1 MFARLKSAIRQRVV
15 RHYDVPEIALALA
28 RLSRMN
34 FSPSHIFDVGAH
46 AGEFAKLCRRIWPS
60 AKLTCFEVL
69 PHCVQE
75 LRAWSKMD
83 GNAEFVEC
91 LLGAEARN
99 AVPFHEMETASSIL
113 EEHTDQSAPVR
124 SYVMRTLDEVIA
136 SSNIPAPTLLKVDGR
151 AMNSK
156 S

>member
-1 MFARLKSAIRQRVV
+1 
-15 RHYDVPEIALALA
+15 
-28 RLSRMN
+28 
-34 FSPSHIFDVGAH
+34 
-46 AGEFAKLCRRIWPS
+46 
-60 AKLTCFEVL
+60 
-69 PHCVQE
+69 
-75 LRAWSKMD
+75 MD